1 MKKRC
6 HLIDPLHLQGAT
18 RGSASIPVSQQI
30 LHRHASVNDL
40 VAIPLPNTS
49 GKDSQR
55 LTCTRPHWLQP
66 ADSQCRPSLR
76 PQTILVIWA

>member
-1 MKKRC
+1 MRARC

-18 RGSASIPVSQQI
+18 RGSASFPVSQQI
-30 LHRHASVNDL
+30 LDRHAGMIVL
-40 VAIPLPNTS
+40 VAITLPNTS
-49 GKDSQR
+49 GKDLQR

-66 ADSQCRPSLR
+66 DDSRCHPSLR